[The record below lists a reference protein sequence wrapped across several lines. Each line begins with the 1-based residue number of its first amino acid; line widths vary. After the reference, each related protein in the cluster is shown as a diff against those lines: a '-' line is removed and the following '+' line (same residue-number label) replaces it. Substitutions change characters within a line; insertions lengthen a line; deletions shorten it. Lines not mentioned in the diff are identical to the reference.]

1 MTIRKLSVNDL
12 SSIEETFFNSFSAE
26 EAPITYPVIK
36 SLIEDSATNNNYCI
50 GFELDGKIVSA
61 VGFSPVFFKTDTGL
75 SAYILAPLATHQ
87 SHQKKGLATKLI
99 ESAKAHFH
107 ANNIDAL
114 LVYGDPEYY
123 GKYGFNADLG
133 KHFIPPYPLE
143 YDFGWQALMLNDTT
157 LNDRKLAFTCVD
169 ALSDAALW

>member
-1 MTIRKLSVNDL
+1 MMIRKLSVNDL
-12 SSIEETFFNSFSAE
+12 SSIEETFFNSFSEE

-36 SLIEDSATNNNYCI
+36 SLIEDVVTNNNYCI
-50 GFELDGKIVSA
+50 GYELDGKVVSA
-61 VGFSPVFFKTDTGL
+61 VGFSPVCFDTASDI
-75 SAYILAPLATHQ
+75 SAYILAPLATHKL
-87 SHQKKGLATKLI
+87 HQKKGIATKLI
-99 ESAKAHFH
+99 DAAKAHFIK
-107 ANNIDAL
+107 NSVDAL

-143 YDFGWQALMLNDTT
+143 YEFGWQALMLNDTD
-157 LNDRKLAFTCVD
+157 LNDRKLTFTCVD